1 MYVYWFQQIIT
12 VEEHPCKDY
21 QLLSCCLMVILGF
34 LHEFSDFAKC
44 HVDARWA
51 MVYILDT

>member
-44 HVDARWA
+44 YVDARWA